1 MTEQVDLL
9 PCPFCVTEFPPVTT
23 TDKCGATVICT
34 GCSALG
40 PTRGA
45 EAEAITAWNTRAAAT
60 EIEALRA
67 QVAGLLVPTWYW
79 DINDGEM
86 SCDTPGDVIDQDAE
100 LGNVY
105 EISCGARLPNIW
117 VATMPKGDPDD
128 GEWDLQEF
136 ATEAEARAALGDA
149 K

>member
-45 EAEAITAWNTRAAAT
+45 EAEAITAWNTHAAAT

-67 QVAGLLVPTWYW
+67 QVARCEATVVKLVGASRDVANLVDPIDWTV
-79 DINDGEM
+79 GERAVRRFFHGNL
-86 SCDTPGDVIDQDAE
+86 TPAVK
-100 LGNVY
+100 
-105 EISCGARLPNIW
+105 RLRAII
-117 VATMPKGDPDD
+117 
-128 GEWDLQEF
+128 
-136 ATEAEARAALGDA
+136 ARAALGAA